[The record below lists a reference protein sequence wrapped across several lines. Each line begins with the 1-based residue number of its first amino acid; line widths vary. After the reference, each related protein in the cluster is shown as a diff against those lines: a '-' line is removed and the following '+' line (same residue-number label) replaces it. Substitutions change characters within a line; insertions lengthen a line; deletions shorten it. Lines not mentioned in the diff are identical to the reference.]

1 LNPFT
6 SSEEKPSNM
15 TGGKRKHKKTKRNHS
30 NPNHNKTKHNNTK
43 HTKTHK

>member
-6 SSEEKPSNM
+6 SEEKPSNM
-15 TGGKRKHKKTKRNHS
+15 TGGKRKHKKTKRHHS
-30 NPNHNKTKHNNTK
+30 NAKHNKTK